1 MKINITVNGQNQFE
15 YFLNTLLLG
24 CITAIL
30 NKKANIADMEN
41 LIFNPRIAKYLTEN
55 FDYMQCINII
65 TLGMEL
71 EHIESLVPECLDD
84 ELIKLQN
91 MLLDNF
97 NNLKLSNHTSI
108 NITAS

>member
-1 MKINITVNGQNQFE
+1 MKINIAINDKNQFE

-30 NKKANIADMEN
+30 NKKASIADMEN
-41 LIFNPRIAKYLTEN
+41 LILNPRIKKYLTEN

-65 TLGMEL
+65 SLGTEL
-71 EHIESLVPECLDD
+71 EDVESLAPESLDD

-91 MLLDNF
+91 MLFDNF
-97 NNLKLSNHTSI
+97 RNLRFSSNTSI
-108 NITAS
+108 SITTS